1 MKENVINLND
11 ISNVKDSAL
20 LKTITEAM
28 NGGAKGTK
36 ITLID
41 HESGDILGEFENKI
55 VITGSILN
63 AQNVWGIEPPV
74 VFPSYNKEMGLE
86 NDKSYTKILN
96 TRKVCLFCVDD
107 SGCGTTRKDVF
118 TGKYVDRIAPAP
130 KNPASVSEFKSNMI
144 MPFRY
149 VSPSEDINSDLRKYY
164 FGRKVFSKLNKIGY
178 YFKKFDTD
186 PMMHIRYADGTQV
199 TDNVYTYNTDQ
210 ATEVFVQTRLR
221 ITRLDFRDY
230 FEQVLG
236 WDKAR
241 VSSIS
246 LLYAWYDDTIDNYR
260 WYQDVFPYSKLN
272 FPFEYLDDATKGIDI
287 VYNVYY

>member
-1 MKENVINLND
+1 MKEQLINLND
-11 ISNVKDSAL
+11 IASIKDSAL
-20 LKTITEAM
+20 ITKITESLKS
-28 NGGAKGTK
+28 GAKRTK
-36 ITLID
+36 ITLLD
-41 HESGDILGEFENKI
+41 HDSGKVLGEFENKI
-55 VITGSILN
+55 VISGSILN

-74 VFPSYNKEMGLE
+74 VFPSYNKEMELDNSGT
-86 NDKSYTKILN
+86 YN
-96 TRKVCLFCVDD
+96 TRLNANKVCLFCVDD

-118 TGKYVDRIAPAP
+118 TGKYVDRIKPAP
-130 KNPASVSEFKSNMI
+130 KNPSSKSEFKSDMI

-149 VSPSEDINSDLRKYY
+149 VSPSEDLNADLRKYY

-186 PMMHIRYADGTQV
+186 PIMHIRYADGTQI
-199 TDNVYTYNTDQ
+199 TDNVYSYNTDQ
-210 ATEVFVQTRLR
+210 AAEVFVQTRLR

-230 FEQVLG
+230 FEEVLG

-246 LLYAWYDDTIDNYR
+246 LLYAWYDDTIDKYK